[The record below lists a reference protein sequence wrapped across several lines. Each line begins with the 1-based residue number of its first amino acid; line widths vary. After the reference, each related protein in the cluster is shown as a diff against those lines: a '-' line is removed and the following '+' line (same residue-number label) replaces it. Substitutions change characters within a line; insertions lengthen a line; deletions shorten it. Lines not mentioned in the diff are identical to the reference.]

1 MSLLI
6 KELSVWDISFRWAG
20 YDPDSFWLRYPLEV
34 KDNFRLLMS
43 AILHGEIICN
53 TLCLDKLPSN
63 SKADP
68 AFYIRSYEKQINDC
82 LSGKRFDAKFLKW
95 ASLGRLDFLEW
106 CERRGIPSPQF
117 WFPAGWKLDFE
128 VPNGGFP
135 GHRMR
140 HVEPD
145 NGELASFSFHWR
157 DDEEEEDFDG
167 DESETNENNNPKLRP
182 NQATKI
188 ACQTIAQNIWKT
200 EPEVSIATMVRR
212 HEIQILGG
220 AKPYVHEVIR
230 RWLSEVAPPEV
241 SARVGRRSSKN
252 TTEGI

>member
-140 HVEPD
+140 HVEPG

-167 DESETNENNNPKLRP
+167 DESETNENNSPKLRP

-188 ACQTIAQNIWKT
+188 TCQTIAQNIWKT
-200 EPEVSIATMVRR
+200 EAEVSIAAMARR

-241 SARVGRRSSKN
+241 SARVGRPSSKN
-252 TTEGI
+252 TTEDI